1 MREAQG
7 LISST
12 KETSIVVHTYNGGI
26 DVVETGEPGKVN
38 LGCIRACLTTKPNQ
52 TKPLL
57 SSYCFSV
64 AQITGLLPIKK
75 QAALHIK
82 AAKKQV
88 VQKVAR

>member
-1 MREAQG
+1 MREARG

-12 KETSIVVHTYNGGI
+12 KETSRVVHTYNGGI

-52 TKPLL
+52 TPL

-82 AAKKQV
+82 AAEKQV